1 MKPLTVDTIL
11 GPLAAERVREQEAE
25 VAARLQAVVE
35 GVAVE
40 VTQAQEQLRG
50 AMAGQAVAGATAGTA
65 ISSATTLAEFGH
77 VRAEC
82 PVELKKLARSPHAAM
97 MTAAAQQTQHRTLA
111 PGFWCD
117 TSHVA

>member
-1 MKPLTVDTIL
+1 
-11 GPLAAERVREQEAE
+11 
-25 VAARLQAVVE
+25 VAARLQAMVE

-40 VTQAQEQLRG
+40 VTQGAGTAQAG

-65 ISSATTLAEFGH
+65 ISSATTLGEFGH